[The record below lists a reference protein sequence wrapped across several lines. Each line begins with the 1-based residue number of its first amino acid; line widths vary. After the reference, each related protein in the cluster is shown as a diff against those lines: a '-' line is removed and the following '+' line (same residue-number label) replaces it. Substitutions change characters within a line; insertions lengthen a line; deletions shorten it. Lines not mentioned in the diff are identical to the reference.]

1 MLSLFRRR
9 ITQRNWDDITLEKF
23 YKLSKLGK
31 SPNVYDVI
39 DIVYDINCRELP
51 IKDVPNYK
59 IDFLNTTCP
68 KRPIKKHYVL
78 NGTKYNAL
86 FDITRISAAQF
97 VDFRNYA
104 ATGAKL
110 EDILSVCLIPEG
122 HTYND
127 GYDIQQLKKDILQLP
142 ITDVQTISFFF
153 INQLFVLLESI
164 QSSLTSNLETMK
176 TEETMK
182 LKSLLENLDLPYLM
196 SSQFC

>member
-1 MLSLFRRR
+1 MLSLFRRK
-9 ITQRNWDDITLEKF
+9 IKQRNWDDITLEKF
-23 YKLSKLGK
+23 YKLYKLGK

-39 DIVYDINCRELP
+39 DIVYDTNCRELP

-59 IDFLNTTCP
+59 VDFLNTACP

-78 NGTKYNAL
+78 NGTKYIAL

-104 ATGAKL
+104 AAGAKL

-176 TEETMK
+176 TEETKK
-182 LKSLLENLDLPYLM
+182 LKRLLENLDLPYLM